1 MRQLSLKVVIQLAPD
16 DVGIYCGSKN
26 LNPDS
31 LNWSLPFGLHPL
43 FPPVSSPHPP
53 PTPRLPGAGAARHC
67 QSPVIRGQLPWENT
81 RRASG

>member
-53 PTPRLPGAGAARHC
+53 PTPSSRSVLVSQHFSAF
-67 QSPVIRGQLPWENT
+67 S
-81 RRASG
+81 ASKPLHS